1 MYRKNPLSPV
11 FKYDLSKTGTKTMD
25 SMHPKRVRLP
35 PCFQSSYQSHETP
48 GKNDPV
54 MITGSFQQHR
64 LQDGIP
70 GPQENPQIPETSRN
84 DHIQENL
91 HTVTCVGCQ
100 TVQELSAG
108 WIIPKSC
115 ISWNLPPVHIFLC
128 CRFPSEK
135 SHHLSG
141 FGGFCMRLVIIHLES

>member
-91 HTVTCVGCQ
+91 HTVTCGWLPNCTGTFCGVNHPKILHQLKPPPGAYFF
-100 TVQELSAG
+100 VLS
-108 WIIPKSC
+108 IP
-115 ISWNLPPVHIFLC
+115 V
-128 CRFPSEK
+128 
-135 SHHLSG
+135 
-141 FGGFCMRLVIIHLES
+141 